1 MPAAVFVT
9 DIGRN
14 DVAEKNSRGALNSM
28 LLLCAAALA
37 AVAIAACSLVPGS
50 AEGVAKKM
58 LRAHGGAAKLARL
71 DSFVGRGF
79 IRDLSSKQ
87 VAKSFAFDVYRKG
100 QLYKHVIMSAPAGK
114 LTNVIVLSYDGTTSR
129 EWMNGKGTRTIPSM
143 EFGILKYR
151 FPDVIQWAQGADR
164 KGERLPLKKGDKDV
178 RLRYTAGEDV
188 VTLAVDTKT
197 WLLDSVKVTNAK
209 DSSFAFSERYQY
221 YSDVDGIPFP
231 EEFRATYQGQDYYD
245 YLLSTIELRTDL
257 PDSLLRVN
265 AADSAGIAKREAPP
279 AAQPKVNEPQ
289 KAQRPAKASKPAKSK
304 AGRS

>member
-1 MPAAVFVT
+1 
-9 DIGRN
+9 
-14 DVAEKNSRGALNSM
+14 M
-28 LLLCAAALA
+28 LLLCAAVLA

-58 LRAHGGAAKLARL
+58 LRAYGGAAKLARL

-100 QLYKHVIMSAPAGK
+100 QLYKHKIMSAPGGK
-114 LTNVIVLSYDGTTSR
+114 LTDVIVLSFDGTTSR
-129 EWMNGKGTRTIPSM
+129 EWMNRRGTRTIPSM

-151 FPDVIQWAQGADR
+151 FPDVILWAQGADR

-178 RLRYTAGEDV
+178 RVRYTDGEDV
-188 VTLAVDTKT
+188 VMLAVDRKT
-197 WLLDSVKVTNAK
+197 WLLDSVKVTNVK
-209 DSSFAFSERYQY
+209 DSSFAFSERYEY

-231 EEFRATYQGQDYYD
+231 EEFKATYQGQPYYD
-245 YLLSTIELRTDL
+245 YLLSAIELKPEM

-265 AADSAGIAKREAPP
+265 ASDSTGISKREALA
-279 AAQPKVNEPQ
+279 AAQPKIKEPQ
-289 KAQRPAKASKPAKSK
+289 KAQKPAKASKPANSK
-304 AGRS
+304 AAKR

>member
-1 MPAAVFVT
+1 
-9 DIGRN
+9 
-14 DVAEKNSRGALNSM
+14 M
-28 LLLCAAALA
+28 LFLCAAVLV

-71 DSFVGRGF
+71 DSFVGKGF

-100 QLYKHVIMSAPAGK
+100 PLYKHKIMSAPGGK
-114 LTNVIVLSYDGTTSR
+114 LTDVIVLTFDGTTSR

-151 FPDVIQWAQGADR
+151 FPDVIQWVQGADR
-164 KGERLPLKKGDKDV
+164 KGERLPLKKSDKVVHV
-178 RLRYTAGEDV
+178 RYVEGEDV
-188 VTLAVDTKT
+188 ITLAVDRKT
-197 WLLDSVKVTNAK
+197 WLLDSVKVTNVK

-231 EEFRATYQGQDYYD
+231 EEFRATYQGLTYYD
-245 YLLSTIELRTDL
+245 YLLSAIELKTDL
-257 PDSLLRVN
+257 PDSLLRLN
-265 AADSAGIAKREAPP
+265 AADSTGYSKREAPA
-279 AAQPKVNEPQ
+279 AAQPKAGEPQ
-289 KAQRPAKASKPAKSK
+289 KAQKPAKVSKPAKSK
-304 AGRS
+304 AGRR